1 MDRKEKK
8 DILELL
14 IFSSGEPVTIS
25 SLKEITAFPEE
36 EIKSILDELITE
48 YDSRN
53 GGIVIK
59 EIAGGYQFVTNPEY
73 GEWIKKFKK
82 TVNTSKLSMAALE
95 TLAII
100 AYKQPI
106 IKAEID
112 EIRGVNSD
120 GAIKTLLERRLIKIV
135 GKKEA
140 PGKPFL
146 YGTTK
151 EFLQYFGLK
160 DLTELPTLRDLSRE
174 GFG

>member
-1 MDRKEKK
+1 MDRKKKK

-174 GFG
+174 EFG